1 MEMKAVDLIAICIFA
16 WRISLAMTNK
26 LVKNFYLVSFCR

>member
-1 MEMKAVDLIAICIFA
+1 MEMKAVDLIVICIFA
-16 WRISLAMTNK
+16 KRISLAMTIQ

>member
-1 MEMKAVDLIAICIFA
+1 
-16 WRISLAMTNK
+16 MTIQ

>member
-16 WRISLAMTNK
+16 WRISLAMTIQ